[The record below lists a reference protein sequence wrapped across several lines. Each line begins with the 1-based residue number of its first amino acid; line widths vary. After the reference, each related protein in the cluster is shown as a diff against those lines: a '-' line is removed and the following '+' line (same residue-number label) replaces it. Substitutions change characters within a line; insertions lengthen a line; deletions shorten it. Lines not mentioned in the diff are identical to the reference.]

1 MGGVPDVR
9 TSSPTPDDAGYCA
22 WIALR
27 ASALRRKAYL
37 LCGDRGHA
45 EDLVQTAL
53 MRTARQ
59 WRRAREHPEAYARQV
74 VVNLAKDR
82 WRQLGR
88 RPVEAPLEADVAEP
102 QGDVFGDRDVL
113 LRATRLLPPG
123 QRAVLVL
130 RFFDD
135 LSVAETAAVLG
146 CSTGTVKSQTSR
158 ALDNLRAALT
168 LTQENAHVD

>member
-1 MGGVPDVR
+1 MIPHRDRPAFDVFVASSSDRLLR
-9 TSSPTPDDAGYCA
+9 T
-22 WIALR
+22 
-27 ASALRRKAYL
+27 AYL

-59 WRRAREHPEAYARQV
+59 WRQARDLPEAYARRV

-88 RPVEAPLEADVAEP
+88 RPAEAPLERDVPEP
-102 QGDVFGDRDVL
+102 EVDVFGDRDVL
-113 LRATRLLPPG
+113 LRAVRCLAPG

-130 RFFDD
+130 RYFDD
-135 LSVAETAAVLG
+135 LTVDETAAVLG
-146 CSTGTVKSQTSR
+146 CSSGTVKSQTSR
-158 ALDNLRAALT
+158 ALDNLRIALT
-168 LTQENAHVD
+168 PAQENAHVD

>member
-1 MGGVPDVR
+1 MIPHRDRPAFDAFVASSSDRLLR
-9 TSSPTPDDAGYCA
+9 T
-22 WIALR
+22 
-27 ASALRRKAYL
+27 AYL

-59 WRRAREHPEAYARQV
+59 WRQARDLPEAYARRV

-88 RPVEAPLEADVAEP
+88 RPTEAPLQLDVPEP
-102 QGDVFGDRDVL
+102 EVDAFGDRDVL
-113 LRATRLLPPG
+113 LRAVRVLAPG

-130 RFFDD
+130 RYFDD
-135 LSVAETAAVLG
+135 LTVDETAAVLG
-146 CSTGTVKSQTSR
+146 CSSGTVKSQTSR
-158 ALDNLRAALT
+158 ALDNLRIALT
-168 LTQENAHVD
+168 PAQENAHVD

>member
-1 MGGVPDVR
+1 VIPQRDRPAFEAFVAASSDRLIR
-9 TSSPTPDDAGYCA
+9 T
-22 WIALR
+22 
-27 ASALRRKAYL
+27 AYL

-59 WRRAREHPEAYARQV
+59 WRRAYERPEAYARQV

-82 WRQLGR
+82 WRQLDR
-88 RPVEAPLEADVAEP
+88 RPSEAPLEMDIAQPDSD
-102 QGDVFGDRDVL
+102 GIGDRDVL
-113 LRATRLLPPG
+113 MRAARRLPPR

-130 RFFDD
+130 RYFDD
-135 LSVAETAAVLG
+135 FSVEQTATLLG

-158 ALDNLRAALT
+158 ALDNLRAALIPI
-168 LTQENAHVD
+168 QENADVD

>member
-1 MGGVPDVR
+1 MIAHRDRPAFDAFVASSSDRLLR
-9 TSSPTPDDAGYCA
+9 T
-22 WIALR
+22 
-27 ASALRRKAYL
+27 AYL

-59 WRRAREHPEAYARQV
+59 WRRARDVPEAYARRV

-82 WRQLGR
+82 WRQLAR
-88 RPVEAPLEADVAEP
+88 RPAEAPLDIDLAEP
-102 QGDVFGDRDVL
+102 RIDTFDDRDVL
-113 LRATRLLPPG
+113 LRAVQRLAPG

-130 RFFDD
+130 RYFDD
-135 LSVAETAAVLG
+135 LSVEETAAVLG

-158 ALDNLRAALT
+158 ALDNLRVALIP
-168 LTQENAHVD
+168 TQENAHVAD